1 MHWLCY
7 LVVFALVVLSRNW
20 TAVLVFALDIGFAVN
35 ATIADVAEAVAD
47 AITANVLLLSLM
59 KFWRSSALVSI

>member
-1 MHWLCY
+1 M
-7 LVVFALVVLSRNW
+7 
-20 TAVLVFALDIGFAVN
+20 LVFALDIGFAVN
-35 ATIADVAEAVAD
+35 ATTIADVAEAVAD